1 MIIYPTIELLG
12 GRCVSLRRGRL
23 DDPQIWHVDPVQRAR
38 AFAEAGAEWL
48 HVTDFD
54 AVSGDPRNRELILEI
69 IRQAGIPLQL
79 AGGFRSRERIEEWL
93 DLGAGRVVV
102 ATLAAYDPASVKAV
116 AKYHPDQIVLAVDV
130 WRGHVMIKGW
140 TTESAFT
147 PKDFIRAYEDDPLA
161 AVLITDVDND
171 IEATDGSLGVISGLA
186 DLARAPVIAS
196 GLVHGLDDIARLKY
210 VRNVAGAIVGRALH
224 ARTFTIEE
232 ALAEARPEAGQQVAE
247 FI

>member
-1 MIIYPTIELLG
+1 MILYPTIELLD

-23 DDPQIWHVDPVQRAR
+23 DDPQIWHVDPVQRAQD
-38 AFAEAGAEWL
+38 FAAAGAEWL
-48 HVTDFD
+48 HITDFD
-54 AVSGDPRNRELILEI
+54 AMSGDPRNHELILEI
-69 IRQAGIPLQL
+69 IRQAGVSVQL

-102 ATLAAYDPASVKAV
+102 ATLAAFDPAAVKAA

-171 IEATDGSLGVISGLA
+171 IEATDGSLGIISGLA
-186 DLARAPVIAS
+186 ELARAPVIAS
-196 GLVHGLDDIARLKY
+196 GLVHRLDDIARLKY
-210 VRNVAGAIVGRALH
+210 VRNVAGAIVGRALFAH
-224 ARTFTIEE
+224 EFTLEE
-232 ALAEARPEAGQQVAE
+232 ALEVARPEAGQEIAE